1 MVPHSRAALR
11 IDRLRALNVPTPVT
25 VTVNDAGVP
34 VEVMPSTGTCTGDN
48 APPTNSRWRG
58 ATSTTSG
65 LPPACRSADP
75 PTSYGRVADIL
86 EVWRIDDEWWRAPIT
101 RRYVDVVL
109 DGGAHVVLFEDLQT
123 GAWFV
128 QQP

>member
-11 IDRLRALNVPTPVT
+11 VDRLRALNVPAPADVL
-25 VTVNDAGVP
+25 VDANGMP
-34 VEVMPSTGTCTGDN
+34 VEIRQTIATHGTDDAPHTD
-48 APPTNSRWRG
+48 APPAVTASP
-58 ATSTTSG
+58 TTDR
-65 LPPACRSADP
+65 PSAHL
-75 PTSYGRVADIL
+75 SAGRVADIL
-86 EVWRIDDEWWRAPIT
+86 EVWRIDDEWWRTPIT

-109 DGGAHVVLFEDLQT
+109 EGGAHVVLFEDLHT

>member
-11 IDRLRALNVPTPVT
+11 VDRLRALNVPAPADVL
-25 VTVNDAGVP
+25 VDADGMP
-34 VEVMPSTGTCTGDN
+34 VEVRQTTETHGTDGTSHTDARPAATASPTTGRPS
-48 APPTNSRWRG
+48 A
-58 ATSTTSG
+58 A
-65 LPPACRSADP
+65 LSA
-75 PTSYGRVADIL
+75 GRVADIL
-86 EVWRIDDEWWRAPIT
+86 EVWRIDDEWWRTPIT

-109 DGGAHVVLFEDLQT
+109 EGGAHVVLFEDLHT